1 MKKKSERAGAVAS
14 RTDGYYQNLL
24 SKDSSGLKKDK
35 DNHAADVKAAETP
48 TPSPQKGVE
57 ISPAPTTAG
66 DSSPLHPV
74 LSSLSPICPRTSP
87 AILVR
92 WKFAPDF
99 PKINPGFAILEHL
112 SSAKHLVLRV
122 NKAKGGLEV
131 FFRDEKSTLAAL
143 NFLQQNSSI
152 RDGMTLTSK
161 YLYPGIRT
169 EIRTIDTCTSAGFL
183 LTEEMLSQSLSKLL
197 GENYL
202 SVRPD
207 YLFIKDT
214 SVLSGFSVY
223 TRREMRKTYG
233 DPDTFEVIGPNNAR
247 MVCQLV
253 LQKRKEINKP
263 AGLPSSRPSP
273 SPGPSAAAESA
284 EVIKAKKAEKN
295 KKKRDAKKE
304 KKKNLAEAVNAA
316 SPPSAPAKGGAPQ
329 PSTSLS
335 VPEEKS
341 SATVAPQPST
351 SLSVVKEK
359 SSAAVAPPA
368 SKVQSVVVEKSS
380 T

>member
-14 RTDGYYQNLL
+14 RADGYYQNLL
-24 SKDSSGLKKDK
+24 SKESSGLKKDK
-35 DNHAADVKAAETP
+35 DNHAADVKVVETP
-48 TPSPQKGVE
+48 TPTPQKGVE
-57 ISPAPTTAG
+57 NSPAPTTAG

-74 LSSLSPICPRTSP
+74 SSSTPVCLRTSP

-143 NFLQQNSSI
+143 NFLQQNSSV

-207 YLFIKDT
+207 YLFVKDT

-223 TRREMRKTYG
+223 TRREMRKSYG
-233 DPDTFEVIGPNNAR
+233 DPDTFDVIGPNNAR
-247 MVCQLV
+247 LVCQLV
-253 LQKRKEINKP
+253 LQKRKVNNKP
-263 AGLPSSRPSP
+263 AGLPSSHPSP
-273 SPGPSAAAESA
+273 SSGPPAAADSA
-284 EVIKAKKAEKN
+284 EATKAKKAEKN
-295 KKKRDAKKE
+295 RKKRDAKKE

-316 SPPSAPAKGGAPQ
+316 SPPSALAKGGAPQ

-335 VPEEKS
+335 VVEEKS
-341 SATVAPQPST
+341 SAAAAAPVPKVQ
-351 SLSVVKEK
+351 SVVEEK

-368 SKVQSVVVEKSS
+368 SKLQSVVVEKSS

>member
-14 RTDGYYQNLL
+14 RADGYYQNLL
-24 SKDSSGLKKDK
+24 SKESSGLKKDK
-35 DNHAADVKAAETP
+35 DNHAADVKAVETP
-48 TPSPQKGVE
+48 IPTPQKGVE
-57 ISPAPTTAG
+57 NSPAPTTAG

-74 LSSLSPICPRTSP
+74 SSSTPVCLRTSP

-143 NFLQQNSSI
+143 NFLQQNSSV

-214 SVLSGFSVY
+214 SILSGFSVY
-223 TRREMRKTYG
+223 TRREMRKSYG
-233 DPDTFEVIGPNNAR
+233 DPDTFDVIGPNNAR
-247 MVCQLV
+247 LVCQLV
-253 LQKRKEINKP
+253 LQKRKVNNKP
-263 AGLPSSRPSP
+263 AGLPSSHPSP
-273 SPGPSAAAESA
+273 SSGPPAAAESA
-284 EVIKAKKAEKN
+284 EAIKAKKAEKN
-295 KKKRDAKKE
+295 RKKRDAKKE

-335 VPEEKS
+335 VVEEKS
-341 SATVAPQPST
+341 SAAAAAPVPKVQ
-351 SLSVVKEK
+351 SVVEEK

-368 SKVQSVVVEKSS
+368 SKLQSVVVEKSS

>member
-14 RTDGYYQNLL
+14 RADGYYQNLL
-24 SKDSSGLKKDK
+24 SKESSGLKKDK
-35 DNHAADVKAAETP
+35 DNHAADVKVVETP
-48 TPSPQKGVE
+48 TPTPQKGVE
-57 ISPAPTTAG
+57 NSPASTTAG

-74 LSSLSPICPRTSP
+74 SSSTPVCLRTSP

-143 NFLQQNSSI
+143 NFLQQNSSV

-207 YLFIKDT
+207 YLFVKDT

-223 TRREMRKTYG
+223 TRREMRKSYG
-233 DPDTFEVIGPNNAR
+233 DPDTFDVIGPNNAR
-247 MVCQLV
+247 LVCQLV
-253 LQKRKEINKP
+253 LQKRKVNNKP
-263 AGLPSSRPSP
+263 AGLPSSHPSP
-273 SPGPSAAAESA
+273 SSGPPAAAESA
-284 EVIKAKKAEKN
+284 EAIKAKKAEKN
-295 KKKRDAKKE
+295 RKKRDAKKE

-316 SPPSAPAKGGAPQ
+316 SPPSALAKGGAPQ

-335 VPEEKS
+335 VVEEKS
-341 SATVAPQPST
+341 SAAAAAPVPKVQ
-351 SLSVVKEK
+351 SVVEEK

-368 SKVQSVVVEKSS
+368 SKLQSVVVEKSS

>member
-14 RTDGYYQNLL
+14 RADGYYQNLL
-24 SKDSSGLKKDK
+24 SKESSGLKKDK
-35 DNHAADVKAAETP
+35 DNHAADVKAVETP
-48 TPSPQKGVE
+48 IPTPQKGVE
-57 ISPAPTTAG
+57 NSPAPTTAG

-74 LSSLSPICPRTSP
+74 SSSTPVCLRTSP

-143 NFLQQNSSI
+143 NFLQQNSSV

-214 SVLSGFSVY
+214 SILSGFSVY
-223 TRREMRKTYG
+223 TRREMRKSYG
-233 DPDTFEVIGPNNAR
+233 DPDTFDVIGPNNAR
-247 MVCQLV
+247 LVCQLV
-253 LQKRKEINKP
+253 LQKRKVNNKP
-263 AGLPSSRPSP
+263 AGLPSSHPSP
-273 SPGPSAAAESA
+273 SSGPPAAAESA
-284 EVIKAKKAEKN
+284 EATKAKKAEKN
-295 KKKRDAKKE
+295 RKKRDAKKE

-335 VPEEKS
+335 VVEEKS
-341 SATVAPQPST
+341 SAAAAPPVSKAQ
-351 SLSVVKEK
+351 SVVEEK

-368 SKVQSVVVEKSS
+368 SKLQSVVVEKSS

>member
-14 RTDGYYQNLL
+14 RADGYYQNLL
-24 SKDSSGLKKDK
+24 SKESSGLKKDK
-35 DNHAADVKAAETP
+35 DNHAADVKVVETP
-48 TPSPQKGVE
+48 TPTPQKGVE
-57 ISPAPTTAG
+57 NSPAPTTAG

-74 LSSLSPICPRTSP
+74 SSSTPVCLRTSP

-143 NFLQQNSSI
+143 NFLQQNSSV

-207 YLFIKDT
+207 YLFVKDT

-223 TRREMRKTYG
+223 TRREMRKSYG
-233 DPDTFEVIGPNNAR
+233 DPDTFDVIGPNNAR
-247 MVCQLV
+247 LVCQLV
-253 LQKRKEINKP
+253 LQKRKVNNKP
-263 AGLPSSRPSP
+263 AGLPSSHPSP
-273 SPGPSAAAESA
+273 SSGPPAAAESA
-284 EVIKAKKAEKN
+284 EATKAKKAEKN
-295 KKKRDAKKE
+295 RKKRDAKKE

-316 SPPSAPAKGGAPQ
+316 SPPSALAKGGAPQ

-335 VPEEKS
+335 VVEEKS
-341 SATVAPQPST
+341 SAAAAAPVPKVQ
-351 SLSVVKEK
+351 SVVEEK

-368 SKVQSVVVEKSS
+368 SKLQSVVVEKSS